1 MGEEM
6 SDSESVTAISED
18 QLALLI
24 TTSIQ
29 TLKRKKKKCGREEVF
44 NLVNESIECKIS
56 FEAFNEILN
65 SLIENESVIINS
77 FQNRE
82 CISLPK
88 ESIHDIETETETDDI
103 NEQFRQFQNDFLDQ
117 YEDFKCKFLHEV
129 KSYKDTILNATP
141 NTTANQDQ
149 IITILLNNIKFLKE
163 QLNQKDKV
171 IDSLI
176 TQILEQNSYLFQK
189 KNTTDKLEAI
199 MKQVRS
205 NKEHLTSE
213 EKENVKTAEIKNK
226 SKGNDTE
233 KKVLENTLQKNSS
246 INENNDQNV
255 LQEPTYIEPITEPN
269 DLYNNN
275 ENDLHK
281 NSENRENNNE
291 QEDVSAH
298 ENRSPDKEATQSSSI
313 KRGSHDKRSVVV
325 LGNSM
330 TKLLNG
336 WEMAKKLE
344 ANSKVFVKTFS
355 GATVSCMEDYMKP
368 SLRNPPGH
376 FILHVETNDLGS
388 DKSPTEIGES
398 IVNLVCQLKNEKH
411 DVSVSTIII
420 RADDKK
426 LNDKGIQVNLHL
438 KELCKEK
445 NIFLIDHAK
454 KIKVQHLNKGK
465 LHLTKHGS
473 KVLSNNFTNHICKA
487 FH

>member
-6 SDSESVTAISED
+6 SASESVTAISED

-29 TLKRKKKKCGREEVF
+29 PLKRKKKKCGREEVF

-56 FEAFNEILN
+56 SEAFNEILN

-88 ESIHDIETETETDDI
+88 ESIHDIEIETETDDI
-103 NEQFRQFQNDFLDQ
+103 NEQFRQFKNDFLDQ

-129 KSYKDTILNATP
+129 KSYKDTILNATHY
-141 NTTANQDQ
+141 TTANQDQ
-149 IITILLNNIKFLKE
+149 IITILLDNIKFLKE

-176 TQILEQNSYLFQK
+176 IQILEQNSYLFQK

-233 KKVLENTLQKNSS
+233 KEVLENTLQKNTS

-255 LQEPTYIEPITEPN
+255 LQEPTYTEPITEPN

-275 ENDLHK
+275 ENDLHN
-281 NSENRENNNE
+281 NSENRGNNNE
-291 QEDVSAH
+291 QEDV
-298 ENRSPDKEATQSSSI
+298 
-313 KRGSHDKRSVVV
+313 
-325 LGNSM
+325 
-330 TKLLNG
+330 
-336 WEMAKKLE
+336 
-344 ANSKVFVKTFS
+344 
-355 GATVSCMEDYMKP
+355 
-368 SLRNPPGH
+368 
-376 FILHVETNDLGS
+376 
-388 DKSPTEIGES
+388 
-398 IVNLVCQLKNEKH
+398 
-411 DVSVSTIII
+411 
-420 RADDKK
+420 
-426 LNDKGIQVNLHL
+426 
-438 KELCKEK
+438 
-445 NIFLIDHAK
+445 
-454 KIKVQHLNKGK
+454 
-465 LHLTKHGS
+465 
-473 KVLSNNFTNHICKA
+473 
-487 FH
+487 

>member
-1 MGEEM
+1 M
-6 SDSESVTAISED
+6 SDSESVIAISED

-29 TLKRKKKKCGREEVF
+29 TLKRKKKCGREEVY

-56 FEAFNEILN
+56 SEAFNEILN

-103 NEQFRQFQNDFLDQ
+103 NEQFRQFKNDFLDQ
-117 YEDFKCKFLHEV
+117 YEDFKYKFLHEV

-149 IITILLNNIKFLKE
+149 IITILLDNIKFLKD

-176 TQILEQNSYLFQK
+176 TQISKQNSYLFQK
-189 KNTTDKLEAI
+189 KNTTDKLETT

-205 NKEHLTSE
+205 NKEYLTSE
-213 EKENVKTAEIKNK
+213 GKENVKTAEIKNK
-226 SKGNDTE
+226 IKGNDAE
-233 KKVLENTLQKNSS
+233 KEVLENTLQKSTS

-255 LQEPTYIEPITEPN
+255 LKKPTYTEPIAEPN
-269 DLYNNN
+269 DSYNNN
-275 ENDLHK
+275 
-281 NSENRENNNE
+281 ENRENNNE

-298 ENRSPDKEATQSSSI
+298 ENRSPDKEATQSSST

-325 LGNSM
+325 LGDSM

-336 WEMAKKLE
+336 WEMVKKLE
-344 ANSKVFVKTFS
+344 ATCKVFVKTFS

-368 SLRNPPGH
+368 SLRNPPDH
-376 FILHVETNDLGS
+376 FILHVGTNDLGS
-388 DKSPTEIGES
+388 DKSPTEIGKS
-398 IVNLVCQLKNEKH
+398 IINLACQLKNEKH
-411 DVSVSTIII
+411 DVSVLTIII

-426 LNDKGIQVNLHL
+426 VNDKGIQVNLHL

-445 NIFLIDHAK
+445 NIF
-454 KIKVQHLNKGK
+454 
-465 LHLTKHGS
+465 
-473 KVLSNNFTNHICKA
+473 
-487 FH
+487 

>member
-29 TLKRKKKKCGREEVF
+29 TLKRKKKKCSREEVF
-44 NLVNESIECKIS
+44 NLVNESIEYKIS
-56 FEAFNEILN
+56 SEAFNEILN

-103 NEQFRQFQNDFLDQ
+103 NEQFRQFKNDFLDQ
-117 YEDFKCKFLHEV
+117 YEDFKCKFLREV

-149 IITILLNNIKFLKE
+149 IITILLDNIKFLKE

-199 MKQVRS
+199 MKQVRP

-213 EKENVKTAEIKNK
+213 EKENVKTVEIKNK

-233 KKVLENTLQKNSS
+233 KEVLENTLQKNTS

-255 LQEPTYIEPITEPN
+255 LQEPTSTEPIREPN

-275 ENDLHK
+275 ENDLH
-281 NSENRENNNE
+281 NNGENRENNNE

-325 LGNSM
+325 LGDSM

-344 ANSKVFVKTFS
+344 ANCKVFVKTFS
-355 GATVSCMEDYMKP
+355 EATVSCMEDYMKP
-368 SLRNPPGH
+368 SLRNPPDH
-376 FILHVETNDLGS
+376 FILHVGTNDLGS
-388 DKSPTEIGES
+388 DKSPTQIGES
-398 IVNLVCQLKNEKH
+398 IVNLACQLKNEKH

-454 KIKVQHLNKGK
+454 KIKVQPLNKGR

-473 KVLSNNFTNHICKA
+473 KVLSNNFTNHICKV

>member
-1 MGEEM
+1 
-6 SDSESVTAISED
+6 
-18 QLALLI
+18 
-24 TTSIQ
+24 
-29 TLKRKKKKCGREEVF
+29 
-44 NLVNESIECKIS
+44 
-56 FEAFNEILN
+56 
-65 SLIENESVIINS
+65 
-77 FQNRE
+77 
-82 CISLPK
+82 
-88 ESIHDIETETETDDI
+88 
-103 NEQFRQFQNDFLDQ
+103 
-117 YEDFKCKFLHEV
+117 
-129 KSYKDTILNATP
+129 
-141 NTTANQDQ
+141 
-149 IITILLNNIKFLKE
+149 
-163 QLNQKDKV
+163 
-171 IDSLI
+171 
-176 TQILEQNSYLFQK
+176 
-189 KNTTDKLEAI
+189 

-233 KKVLENTLQKNSS
+233 KEVLENTLQKNTN

-255 LQEPTYIEPITEPN
+255 LQEPTYTEPITEPN

-275 ENDLHK
+275 ENDLHN
-281 NSENRENNNE
+281 NSENRGKNNE

-325 LGNSM
+325 LGDCM

-344 ANSKVFVKTFS
+344 ANCKVFVKTFS
-355 GATVSCMEDYMKP
+355 GTTVSCMEDYMKP
-368 SLRNPPGH
+368 SLRNPPDH
-376 FILHVETNDLGS
+376 FILHVGTNDLGS

-398 IVNLVCQLKNEKH
+398 IINLACQLKNEKH

-454 KIKVQHLNKGK
+454 KIKVQHLK
-465 LHLTKHGS
+465 
-473 KVLSNNFTNHICKA
+473 KVNYI
-487 FH
+487 